1 MKNPENSQSATS
13 TTEEVEGFLE
23 KITGKKK

>member
-1 MKNPENSQSATS
+1 MKNPENSQRATS
-13 TTEEVEGFLE
+13 TKEEIEGFLE